1 MEVDLNRLRQ
11 LRSQE
16 YGPQKSAPLRSYL
29 DEFTQ
34 KEFDQQHLAEV
45 FHENTKYTE
54 TMGFKLGPSAGVFM
68 RDPSFVWAQAKLSPD
83 HPGKPRIELPDPE
96 PLSEEYS
103 TVVAGRRSC
112 RDFTGE
118 GIDIQT
124 LSTLLQHSCGVTGS
138 REVGD
143 TEDEDEGEPTETQEF
158 RAYASAGALYPVEI
172 YFAVVNGSEELDPG
186 VYYYAPR
193 EHSIRVIETDDEMA
207 DRIEELIVISDDVLD
222 PRDAGIVFLLT
233 GSFWRAMAKYGP
245 RGYRFVL
252 QESGHLAQNVLL
264 ASEALDIGSVP
275 LAAFHDDKVNDCLG
289 VNGVDEAA
297 LYAIAL
303 GHPTEEDDDE

>member
-1 MEVDLNRLRQ
+1 MEIDLNRLRQ

-34 KEFDQQHLAEV
+34 KEFDQHHLAEI

-68 RDPSFVWAQAKLSPD
+68 HDPSFVWAQAKLSPD
-83 HPGKPRIELPDPE
+83 HPGKTRIDLPDPE

-103 TVVAGRRSC
+103 TVVAERRSC
-112 RDFTGE
+112 RDFTGD
-118 GIDIQT
+118 GIDLQT

-138 REVGD
+138 REVGK
-143 TEDEDEGEPTETQEF
+143 TEDEDVDEPTETQEF

-172 YFAVVNGSEELDPG
+172 YFAVINEGENLDPG
-186 VYYYAPR
+186 LYYYVPR
-193 EHSIRVIETDDEMA
+193 EHSIRVIETRDDMA
-207 DRIEELIVISDDVLD
+207 DRIEDLIVISEDVFD
-222 PRDAGIVFLLT
+222 PTNAGMVFLLT

-264 ASEALDIGSVP
+264 SAEALDIGSVP
-275 LAAFHDDKVNDCLG
+275 LAAFHDDKVNRYLG

-303 GHPTEEDDDE
+303 GHSTEEGNNE